1 MSKKAVAAL
10 LCLIIVAGAVV
21 LFAGCE
27 EEKEQKSIVFL
38 GDSIAEAVL
47 GPSPLSAREDYGYYA
62 VVSRRNGYLYYNRA
76 VSGHKTSN
84 MLEYISREDDS
95 AYMTVSRIK
104 EADIIHVSILG
115 NDMLQTNVGE
125 LLLEM
130 VKEEKGLID
139 GAPVREKIL
148 ASSRENFA
156 AIVAK
161 LKEYN
166 PDAVLM
172 FQSVYNPVYPESTL
186 VNAST
191 RAELAALGYTAD
203 DYRTLGGRLIDKLN
217 GVMRDYLADNPD
229 SFHIIDA
236 YEAFGAI
243 SDEDEE
249 RGRRLIYPDWI
260 HPSNEGHAVMAD
272 LIQDKLEE
280 LGLADKADAL
290 AQYKEMRISQI
301 KTYFPTADADAA
313 KKAIEAATDCSGV
326 TKVFFGL
333 TVGLT
338 PVY

>member
-10 LCLIIVAGAVV
+10 LCLILVAGAVF

-27 EEKEQKSIVFL
+27 EEEQKSIVFL

-62 VVSRRNGYLYYNRA
+62 IVGRRNQYLYYNRA
-76 VSGHKTSN
+76 VSGHRTSD
-84 MLEYISREDDS
+84 MLEYIGREDDG
-95 AYMTVSRIK
+95 AYMTASRIK

-139 GAPVREKIL
+139 GAPVRENIL

-172 FQSVYNPVYPESTL
+172 FQTVYNPVYPESTL

-191 RAELAALGYTAD
+191 REALSALGYTPD
-203 DYRTLGGRLIDKLN
+203 DYRALGGRLIEKLN
-217 GVMRDYLADNPD
+217 GVMRDYLAENPG

-236 YEAFGAI
+236 YAAFAAI
-243 SDEDEE
+243 SDADEE
-249 RGRRLIYPDWI
+249 RGKRLIYPDWI

-280 LGLADKADAL
+280 LNLADKNTAL
-290 AQYKEMRISQI
+290 TYYRQMRMAQI
-301 KTYFPTADADAA
+301 KKEFPDANFLEAKGEFNSATSCGQITEAYFSITAGLSPTY
-313 KKAIEAATDCSGV
+313 
-326 TKVFFGL
+326 
-333 TVGLT
+333 
-338 PVY
+338 

>member
-10 LCLIIVAGAVV
+10 LCLIIVAGAVF

-27 EEKEQKSIVFL
+27 EEEQKSIVFL

-62 VVSRRNGYLYYNRA
+62 IVGRRNGYLYYNRA
-76 VSGHKTSN
+76 VSGHKTSH

-104 EADIIHVSILG
+104 EADVIHVSILG

-130 VKEEKGLID
+130 VKEEQGLID

-166 PDAVLM
+166 SDAVLM
-172 FQSVYNPVYPESTL
+172 FQTVYNPVYPESTL

-191 RAELAALGYTAD
+191 REALALLGYTAD
-203 DYRTLGGRLIDKLN
+203 DYRTLGGRLIEKLN
-217 GVMRDYLADNPD
+217 GVIRDYLAENPD

-243 SDEDEE
+243 SDADEE

-280 LGLADKADAL
+280 LLLTDKKTAL
-290 AQYKEMRISQI
+290 DHYRQMRMSQI
-301 KTYFPTADADAA
+301 KREFPDADFLKA
-313 KKAIEAATDCSGV
+313 KGEFNSATSCSQITEAYFAITA
-326 TKVFFGL
+326 
-333 TVGLT
+333 GLT
-338 PVY
+338 PTY